1 MLSEV
6 VVVPSTQ
13 HPMAPSTDET
23 TVLTLPSTSESADS
37 SQGLS
42 GIILDGQWRLD
53 TLRPKDL
60 NAVAAICKE
69 SFPLDYPQSW
79 YEDVVTGRFIA
90 YGVFYGQTLTS
101 LLVAEIKKIADCD
114 NEDKGLDSDPES
126 LVVYI
131 LSLAVSSAYRRRGI
145 ATVLLDYLLKT
156 YVNNAFPK
164 LVFLHVLSTNYGAIS
179 FYKRSG
185 FKHYSTIPN
194 YYYIDNTYQSGSTFV
209 LYTAR
214 SVSPYSVSAMFN
226 YVLAYVCRPFRAL
239 FRSKFC

>member
-131 LSLAVSSAYRRRGI
+131 LSLAVSSAYRRR
-145 ATVLLDYLLKT
+145 
-156 YVNNAFPK
+156 
-164 LVFLHVLSTNYGAIS
+164 VFLHVLSTNYGAIS